1 MTEVCVVGTALN
13 PVPTEA
19 AWSGIESLCTYMVKG
34 LVELG
39 ADVTLVSV
47 EGSLWKDWKRINLI
61 EVPVGSDDPEKCFYE
76 GYKDR
81 IKDYPCVIDNSNGK
95 LARFANKRI
104 INVSHWLQHP
114 VSMGFRNVVC
124 ISKAH
129 AKWTR
134 AQYPFRDRGPVVVM
148 NGIDRSLFPY
158 RADKGDE
165 YLFFSVL
172 GPYKGADTVLKLAL
186 EHPELRFGFGGRNT
200 EYTKIVQ
207 EAAEKHSNIT
217 CYGEVSHDEK
227 KRIMGR
233 ARALLQL
240 PKRFNPYEMYPF
252 MDILPMTIIEANL
265 CGTPVIGLAEGGTPE
280 MIENGVNG
288 YLCHSL
294 DEVVE
299 AMGKVDR
306 VKPIDCRHFAEK
318 RFSYIRMAREY
329 LALVERVESGDW
341 W

>member
-1 MTEVCVVGTALN
+1 MTEVCVIGTALN

-19 AWSGIESLCTYMVKG
+19 AWSGIESLCTYMCKG

-39 ADVTLVSV
+39 VDVTLVSV
-47 EGSLWKDWKRINLI
+47 EGSLWRGWDKINLI
-61 EVPVGSDDPEKCFYE
+61 EVPVGSDDPEKRFYD
-76 GYKDR
+76 GYKDQIR
-81 IKDYPCVIDNSNGK
+81 DYPCVIDNSNGK
-95 LARFANKRI
+95 LARLANKRT
-104 INVSHWLQHP
+104 INVSHWLQSP
-114 VSMGFRNVVC
+114 YSMGYRNVVC

-134 AQYPFRDRGPVVVM
+134 LQYPFRDRGPVVVM
-148 NGIDRSLFPY
+148 NGIDPGLFPY
-158 RADKGDE
+158 SADKGDE

-186 EHPELRFGFGGRNT
+186 EHPEFRFGFGGRNT
-200 EYTKIVQ
+200 EYTQVVQ
-207 EAAEKHSNIT
+207 KAAEEHSNIT

-227 KRIMGR
+227 KRIMRR

-240 PKRFNPYEMYPF
+240 PKPFNPREMYPF

-265 CGTPVIGLAEGGTPE
+265 VGTPVIGLDFGGVKE
-280 MIENGVNG
+280 MIEDGING
-288 YLCHSL
+288 YLCRSL

-299 AMGKVDR
+299 AMGKVDQ
-306 VKPIDCRHFAEK
+306 VKPIDCRRFAEE
-318 RFSYIRMAREY
+318 RFSYLRMSREY
-329 LALVERVESGDW
+329 LTLIERVESGDW